1 MYRKDLARVKRRHY
15 RVVLERDESRSWI
28 VSVPELP
35 GCHTYGRTLGQAR
48 RRLREALSLWVDDV
62 ERAELEEE
70 IRLPKRALAAVDRSR
85 EARRSAAR
93 ERDRANELTVSAA
106 RTLVDELDLGLRD
119 AADLLGLSHQRIQQL
134 VRP

>member
-1 MYRKDLARVKRRHY
+1 MKRRRY
-15 RVVLERDESRSWI
+15 RVVFERDESRSWI

-48 RRLREALSLWVDDV
+48 KRLREALALWVDDPAGAV
-62 ERAELEEE
+62 LDED
-70 IRLPKRALAAVDRSR
+70 IQLPKRALAAVDRSR
-85 EARRSAAR
+85 EARREAAR
-93 ERDRANELTVSAA
+93 ERDRANELTLRAA
-106 RTLVDELDLGLRD
+106 RTLVDDLQLGLRD